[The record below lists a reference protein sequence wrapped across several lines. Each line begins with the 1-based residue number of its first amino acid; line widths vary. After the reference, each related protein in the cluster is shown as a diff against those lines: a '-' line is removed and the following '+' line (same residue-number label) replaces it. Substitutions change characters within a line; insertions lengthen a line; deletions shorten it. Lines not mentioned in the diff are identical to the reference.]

1 MIRRLRRST
10 LFCSLLLLLALLPS
24 FASAETLSGQV
35 KWIYDGDS
43 IEVTGIGTVRLLG
56 IDAPEHKASQRDR
69 YYLRWGIEPATLR
82 HINQTGKT
90 YLIES
95 VKGKT
100 VVLKTEEKE
109 RDRYNR
115 LLAYVYL
122 PDGRLLNQLLLE
134 IGYAVVYRRFDFE
147 LKSDFLEAESQARRC
162 RKGLWQRKHSSE
174 DRHIAD

>member
-1 MIRRLRRST
+1 MFRQLRRST
-10 LFCSLLLLLALLPS
+10 LICSFLLLLALLPS
-24 FASAETLSGQV
+24 SASAETLSGRV

-82 HINQTGKT
+82 HINQAGKT

-95 VKGKT
+95 VKGET
-100 VVLKTEEKE
+100 VVLKTENKE

-122 PDGRLLNQLLLE
+122 PDGRLLNRLLLE
-134 IGYAVVYRRFDFE
+134 KGFAVVYKRFDFE
-147 LKSDFLEAESQARRC
+147 QKTDFLEAESQARC
-162 RKGLWQRKHSSE
+162 NKNGLWQRKHL
-174 DRHIAD
+174 

>member
-1 MIRRLRRST
+1 MIRQLHRSV
-10 LFCSLLLLLALLPS
+10 LPVALLLCILLLPTLS
-24 FASAETLSGQV
+24 IAETLSGRV

-43 IEVTGIGTVRLLG
+43 IEVAGIGTVRLLG

-69 YYLRWGIEPATLR
+69 YYQRWGIEPSTLR
-82 HINQTGKT
+82 QINQSGKA

-100 VVLKTEEKE
+100 VVLKTEERK

-122 PDGRLLNQLLLE
+122 KDGRLLNRLLLE
-134 IGYAVVYRRFDFE
+134 KGYAVVYRRFDFE
-147 LKSDFLEAESQARRC
+147 LKSNFLTAEARARDKKR
-162 RKGLWQRKHSSE
+162 GIWQ
-174 DRHIAD
+174 

>member
-1 MIRRLRRST
+1 MIRQLHRSV
-10 LFCSLLLLLALLPS
+10 LPVALLLCILLLPTLS
-24 FASAETLSGQV
+24 IAETLSGRV

-43 IEVTGIGTVRLLG
+43 IEVAGIGTVRLLG

-69 YYLRWGIEPATLR
+69 YYQRWGIEPSTLR
-82 HINQTGKT
+82 QINQSGKA

-100 VVLKTEEKE
+100 VVLKTEERK

-122 PDGRLLNQLLLE
+122 KGGRLLNRLLLE
-134 IGYAVVYRRFDFE
+134 KGYAVVYRRFDFE
-147 LKSDFLEAESQARRC
+147 LKSNFLTAEARARDKKR
-162 RKGLWQRKHSSE
+162 GIWQ
-174 DRHIAD
+174 